1 MSEPGLDE
9 MVDGQGGMRPQWRS
23 VLGTI
28 FGLGREGLAERAT
41 TLERVMAEEGASAL
55 LPGAEGA
62 WRCDPIP
69 LPLAASEFN
78 AIAAGLAQRARLIE
92 AVLHDVYGR
101 QTLLEQGALPPALV
115 FGNPRFLRPCCM
127 PARDGAHFMPGRDSQ
142 FMQFYA
148 ADLLRGQDGRWR
160 VLADRTAEVNGIA
173 YALENRRVLG
183 RVLPELFRRQDLL
196 PLRPFLEGWGDA
208 LQRLLPD
215 PRAGVALLTPGHRD
229 PMWLEHVV
237 LARELSCA
245 LVEGGDLTVRGG
257 ALYLKTLRGLQPIGV
272 LLRREDG
279 AMVDPLELSPNSS
292 VGIPGLLD
300 AARGGAVRVVNG
312 LGTGFAEAPGLA
324 AFLPSLARRLIGE
337 ELTLPQVETV
347 WLGHEAARNA
357 VLRDPDPAAW
367 RLRHA
372 LDERVARPA
381 ETAADRAALLARI
394 AASPGEW
401 SASRRMEASVAPSV
415 GPDGV
420 EPRPVVLRVF
430 LMHDGTE
437 WQAMQGGLAR
447 TLSEAD
453 VPGGKLPRQG
463 LAKDVWVVDDEGSA
477 IIGAARRVTPT
488 LAIRRGGDLP
498 SRVADNFFW
507 LGRYL
512 ERLEGA
518 ARLLRAAVLRIA
530 RPAPTPRDLAE
541 IAVLAAC
548 LSQEGFV
555 EADSVSSLGT
565 SAMAQAVYRALGAGG
580 SITKLLRRIEELSEL
595 LRDRLTD
602 DMYATLHRSL
612 RSLRTDLRAAMRGD
626 DWERLSQAI
635 GGVLSFAATV
645 AGLAAENMVRTGG
658 RMFLDLGRR
667 VERAQMVVIEV
678 ACALEQPEGRPQLGR
693 IEVGLRL
700 ALELRDSVITY
711 RSRYLGVLQPAPAL
725 DLLLA
730 DEGNPRALAY
740 QLIQARELLAEIGRG
755 DDTSLA
761 LAAGALLDEVQALV
775 RDLAHAPDQA
785 VAAAQLGERLAE
797 MEGQLSD
804 LSDRIGRRY
813 FVLLPAARSVG
824 MEGLAPRRGSDAA

>member
-41 TLERVMAEEGASAL
+41 TLKRVMAEEGASSL

-78 AIAAGLAQRARLIE
+78 AIATGLAQRARVIE
-92 AVLHDVYGR
+92 AVLQDVYGR
-101 QTLLEQGALPPALV
+101 QSLLEQGALPPALV
-115 FGNPRFLRPCCM
+115 FGNPRFLRPCRA
-127 PARDGAHFMPGRDSQ
+127 PAGDGGQ
-142 FMQFYA
+142 LMQFYA
-148 ADLLRGQDGRWR
+148 ADLLRGPDGRWR
-160 VLADRTAEVNGIA
+160 VLADRTSEVNGIA

-183 RVLPELFRRQDLL
+183 RVLPELFRRQDIL
-196 PLRPFLEGWGDA
+196 PLRPFLESWGDA
-208 LQRLLPD
+208 LHRLLPD
-215 PRAGVALLTPGHRD
+215 PRAAVALLTPGHRD
-229 PMWLEHVV
+229 AMWLEHVV

-279 AMVDPLELSPNSS
+279 ALVDPLELSPNSS

-312 LGTGFAEAPGLA
+312 LGTGLAEAPGLA
-324 AFLPSLARRLIGE
+324 AFLPGLAKLLIGE

-347 WLGHEAARNA
+347 WLGHAAAREA
-357 VLRDPDPAAW
+357 VLRAPDPATW
-367 RLRHA
+367 RLAHA

-381 ETAADRAALLARI
+381 EMNAADRAALLARI
-394 AASPGEW
+394 AAAPGEW

-420 EPRPVVLRVF
+420 EPRAVVLRVF

-437 WQAMQGGLAR
+437 WRAMQGGLAR

-463 LAKDVWVVDDEGSA
+463 LAKDVWVVDDEGGE

-498 SRVADNFFW
+498 SRVADNFYW

-565 SAMAQAVYRALGAGG
+565 SAMAQAVYRALGVGG
-580 SITKLLRRIEELSEL
+580 SITKLLRRIEELAEL

-612 RSLRTDLRAAMRGD
+612 RTLRTDLRAAIRSD
-626 DWERLSQAI
+626 DWESLSQAI

-667 VERAQMVVIEV
+667 VERAQMVVTEV

-711 RSRYLGVLQPAPAL
+711 RNRYLGVLQPAPAL

-761 LAAGALLDEVQALV
+761 LAVGALLDEVQAQL